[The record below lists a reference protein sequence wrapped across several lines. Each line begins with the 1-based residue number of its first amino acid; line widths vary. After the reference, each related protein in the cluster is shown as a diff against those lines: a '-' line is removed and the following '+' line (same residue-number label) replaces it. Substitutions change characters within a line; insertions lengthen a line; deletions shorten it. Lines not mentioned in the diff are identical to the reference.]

1 MAQNYTY
8 DPSQQISKSFEK
20 TSANIGNI
28 FTGII
33 EQKQRDYKLAENS
46 FQNIEALK
54 KNLNVFGQREIT
66 NESNQ
71 LLKEASTAIY
81 ENGKLDYNKLG
92 EIRQKISEISDLK
105 QGYEIGAKAFEQGIA
120 MGNAN
125 KDNLISYTK
134 YYNDMLSKMSDKNL
148 VKNPQDLQRAFQ
160 KTYTDNLNL
169 DKIFQSTLT
178 SIQPL
183 ESVTKEVTNKKGDKI
198 QISAKL
204 PVGWSVDDSGK
215 TIIPQGQAKATLDWL
230 KQNNPDFLA
239 QMKEKAGVGGD
250 IAGEEGVVQYY
261 LENMPVDRGMKTVA
275 TADEL
280 ASKALDVKKKEFD
293 VKTMG
298 EMYNLDKQL
307 KLSGIAKN
315 NAKRIEALRKSGG
328 ENINMPNDLSA
339 YGINVTDQGKSVEF
353 GEGVKSRAVDPQTKK
368 DIKIKAIALRTLPDG
383 KQQVLAY
390 PYDLSKSREMKED
403 FYGATPV
410 YYDYNHP
417 TTKNSLSM
425 GIKNLGKDKE
435 SNIALSIGVYNRIP
449 IRQQQQAEAPTKASA
464 PAPATTKP
472 SATPASE
479 SNTISNFEILGYKP
493 KTSKVSDADFIKAFK
508 IQNNIQ

>member
-148 VKNPQDLQRAFQ
+148 VKNPQDLQKAFQ

-275 TADEL
+275 TAEQLRAQEL
-280 ASKALDVKKKEFD
+280 ELKGKEFETSPEMLKLKKDTAKANLNYLNRRGFGRGLDGQD
-293 VKTMG
+293 VSETSMPEDNPYYEASVPLEGKGKRSVKLTG
-298 EMYNLDKQL
+298 VGLGKEVKVAFNNNQRATITDVARSQATGDLWAKVLVDKDNNYVLLQPGQTQTAGQEYAWRKVKEPETFKKQL
-307 KLSGIAKN
+307 FQTIDKGLYANKIKPIVKGELGNVFNAPNKGI
-315 NAKRIEALRKSGG
+315 KRG
-328 ENINMPNDLSA
+328 
-339 YGINVTDQGKSVEF
+339 
-353 GEGVKSRAVDPQTKK
+353 AVAPAVVS
-368 DIKIKAIALRTLPDG
+368 DIKAR
-383 KQQVLAY
+383 
-390 PYDLSKSREMKED
+390 
-403 FYGATPV
+403 
-410 YYDYNHP
+410 P
-417 TTKNSLSM
+417 TNLKV
-425 GIKNLGKDKE
+425 GILD
-435 SNIALSIGVYNRIP
+435 
-449 IRQQQQAEAPTKASA
+449 
-464 PAPATTKP
+464 
-472 SATPASE
+472 
-479 SNTISNFEILGYKP
+479 
-493 KTSKVSDADFIKAFK
+493 
-508 IQNNIQ
+508 